1 MEPKQ
6 SSAPQIPSDTTEQY
20 SYASAIRQLQDC
32 GHISLLHLQSLSY
45 ADVEYLFEE
54 IKRWLIYGRD
64 INFIHDPTSVPTFG
78 TGLVE

>member
-6 SSAPQIPSDTTEQY
+6 SSVPQIPSDTTEQY

-32 GHISLLHLQSLSY
+32 GHISLLYLQSLSY
-45 ADVEYLFEE
+45 ADVECLFEE

-64 INFIHDPTSVPTFG
+64 INFIHDLKKLKTERRRS
-78 TGLVE
+78 L

>member
-6 SSAPQIPSDTTEQY
+6 NSVPQIPSDTTEQY

-45 ADVEYLFEE
+45 ADIECLFEE
-54 IKRWLIYGRD
+54 IKRWLVYGRD
-64 INFIHDPTSVPTFG
+64 INLIHDPKRLSITRRRSI
-78 TGLVE
+78 